1 MKSEPTEIN
10 SPVIHRE
17 RGDGLKYVLIS
28 TARNEA
34 AYIEQTIM
42 SVIGQTLLPLKW
54 IIVSDG
60 STDGT
65 DDIVKKYA
73 SDKEWIELLRMPER
87 SERNFSGKA
96 HAFNTGYAKLKD
108 MNFDLIGNID
118 ADITFEGNFFEYLL
132 AKFAENPSLG
142 VAGTTYTEDSFK
154 GYNYNIVNI
163 EDVTGHC
170 QLFRRE
176 CFEEIGGYIPIKVG
190 GIDSVAVLTARMKG
204 WKTRT
209 FTERT
214 CVHHRK
220 VGGSQGA
227 FYASFNAGKKD
238 YYGGGHPVW
247 EIFRS
252 LYNMRYRPYVLGGL
266 FMFTGYLSGLMGRE
280 KIAISEELVAFRRK
294 EQIQRL
300 KTMFRR
306 TLRLTT

>member
-17 RGDGLKYVLIS
+17 RGHGLKYVLIS

-73 SDKEWIELLRMPER
+73 SDKEWIELVRMPDR

-108 MNFDLIGNID
+108 MDFDLIGNID
-118 ADITFEGNFFEYLL
+118 ADITFEANFFEYLL
-132 AKFAENPSLG
+132 AKFAENPLLG